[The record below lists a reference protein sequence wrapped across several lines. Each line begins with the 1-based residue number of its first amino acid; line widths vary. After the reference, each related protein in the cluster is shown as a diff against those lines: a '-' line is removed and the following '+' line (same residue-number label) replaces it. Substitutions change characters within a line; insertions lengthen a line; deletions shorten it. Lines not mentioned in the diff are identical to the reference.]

1 MTKYNEHRNHF
12 DLIWCVNVLKIYIT
26 NFTFYTMDLV
36 APINSQNFS
45 LLLPCNFFNHA
56 LITLFWVLIVLFSGS
71 IKLNSAIFHYFNS
84 TRATPHFGIPTTTM
98 LSRTTTYSV
107 RQMSSTSALL
117 NKSTK
122 PKSKAPKKKLQRG
135 DIWSTFRCPKAYL
148 DRVIRVDQAGGW
160 VPIIF
165 TWDNMPCWLLNTLI

>member
-1 MTKYNEHRNHF
+1 M
-12 DLIWCVNVLKIYIT
+12 CSKIYIT

-36 APINSQNFS
+36 APINSQNFFLS
-45 LLLPCNFFNHA
+45 FLPCNFFNHA
-56 LITLFWVLIVLFSGS
+56 LITLFGFLLFFVFSGS
-71 IKLNSAIFHYFNS
+71 IKLNSAIFHHFNS

-122 PKSKAPKKKLQRG
+122 PKSKAPKKKLQKR
-135 DIWSTFRCPKAYL
+135 
-148 DRVIRVDQAGGW
+148 
-160 VPIIF
+160 
-165 TWDNMPCWLLNTLI
+165 